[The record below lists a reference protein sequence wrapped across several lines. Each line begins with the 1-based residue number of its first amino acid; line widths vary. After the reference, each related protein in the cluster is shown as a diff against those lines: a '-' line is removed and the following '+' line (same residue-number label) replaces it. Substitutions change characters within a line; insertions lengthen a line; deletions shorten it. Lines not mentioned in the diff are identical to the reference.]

1 MPKYRNLVQH
11 LEPSLPNAI
20 ARHQAQWGFWDGI
33 CRADDGIDGDPTTPT
48 ATPPNPPPAGGPD
61 PNSETAYATLV
72 KEREARKET
81 EKQLKAMQA
90 QLQAFQGLDPEKARQ
105 AMEIAARQQEWEAQQ
120 EQLKAEMEAELQKKY
135 EPQLEESR
143 QREAAAQQ
151 KLIDYM
157 RDKELESYFY
167 SCDGFPGEFE
177 PAALALRSRVVV
189 DATGNLIVVEPD
201 GKTPAYVADK
211 GQSRPKTV
219 AELIDDLKAEKSWFA
234 RHFKGSDRPGFGP
247 MPNGGMSLPPDAG
260 ADDIKAALHKY
271 RNQRYG
277 TGR

>member
-20 ARHQAQWGFWDGI
+20 ARHQTQWRFWDGI
-33 CRADDGIDGDPTTPT
+33 CRAEDGLDGDPSPLT
-48 ATPPNPPPAGGPD
+48 ATPPNPPPSGGPD

-135 EPQLEESR
+135 EPQLEQYR
-143 QREAAAQQ
+143 QQVAAKEQQFREFQ
-151 KLIDYM
+151 
-157 RDKELESYFY
+157 RDKALEDQFY
-167 SCDGFPGEFE
+167 KSDGFPGEFE

-189 DATGNLIVVEPD
+189 GDDGNLIVVEPD

-234 RHFKGSDRPGFGP
+234 RHFKGSDRPGFGAL
-247 MPNGGMSLPPDAG
+247 PNSGMSLPPDAG
-260 ADDIKAALHKY
+260 TEDVVAALNAARNKKY
-271 RNQRYG
+271 GSR
-277 TGR
+277 